1 MKRNKIYLRIEDYIK
16 ENSELINIK
25 HYTGRE
31 FLSFYNTKIREINS
45 FKYFDNGLDFTYI
58 DDVYFFVLYI
68 GDKMVGLAHIRKS
81 PYINKTY
88 WLSYLS
94 ILSKFEN
101 KGYASKLTEYI
112 FKWFSDNEL
121 QFETSSYTEVGYLKL
136 KPLFN
141 KLSKLYNVKFI
152 DKDKGF

>member
-1 MKRNKIYLRIEDYIK
+1 MKDLRKFIATTIREYLNES
-16 ENSELINIK
+16 NSNINIK
-25 HYTGRE
+25 EYSGRD
-31 FLSFYNTKIREINS
+31 FLKFYNQKIKEINS

-94 ILSKFEN
+94 I
-101 KGYASKLTEYI
+101 
-112 FKWFSDNEL
+112 
-121 QFETSSYTEVGYLKL
+121 
-136 KPLFN
+136 
-141 KLSKLYNVKFI
+141 
-152 DKDKGF
+152 